1 MKRMAWPALP
11 LRILLTH
18 GVLALLLLPA
28 CKDDPP
34 AQTDDTGSTGGT
46 GSGTDPGATS
56 IVTTAPPPVTTMD
69 PDDTTFG
76 PGCGPDPCP
85 EMCGPDCPS
94 TATCLASV
102 WTCECECPST
112 TTDGGDPCDVL
123 PAELDAWVEPSK
135 SPAVDCG
142 SPGPDDAVQLWQ
154 TLHDCSTIQASN
166 GMGLRATWTLADGI
180 EPFEY
185 GVGGRVGEVYEIG
198 WFERSSTTLV
208 QYSCTALTATPDCAV
223 DVNEACLTCEGRT
236 EVAVVCEDGSGS
248 SSDGGTTTG
257 TSSSS
262 G

>member
-1 MKRMAWPALP
+1 MASRALP
-11 LRILLTH
+11 HRTLLAH
-18 GVLALLLLPA
+18 GIVALLVLAA

-34 AQTDDTGSTGGT
+34 TAADGTGTSTSGT

-56 IVTTAPPPVTTMD
+56 SVTTAPPPVTTMD
-69 PDDTTFG
+69 PDDTTYG
-76 PGCGPDPCP
+76 AGCGPDPCP

-102 WTCECECPST
+102 WMCECECPST

-123 PAELDAWVEPSK
+123 PMELDAWVEPSK

-142 SPGPDDAVQLWQ
+142 SPGPDDDVFQWQ
-154 TLHDCSTIQASN
+154 TLHDCSTIQAGN
-166 GMGLRATWTLADGI
+166 GMGLRATWTLADGADR
-180 EPFEY
+180 FEY

-198 WFERSSTTLV
+198 WFERSSTALV
-208 QYSCTALTATPDCAV
+208 QYSCTALTATPDCTV
-223 DVNEACLTCEGRT
+223 DVASPCLTCEGQT
-236 EVAVVCEDGSGS
+236 EVAVICEDGSGS
-248 SSDGGTTTG
+248 SSDGGATTSG